1 MTARVSAAAS
11 PRLRLGKASAV
22 AWSVVVL
29 ATAALVY
36 RALLAERQ
44 MVDDLFIY
52 LRYARA
58 LAETGEIAFS
68 PGERV
73 EGASSIAW
81 TIALALAF
89 KVGLRGVAAS
99 KLLSLVAM
107 TALPAACAVGVR
119 RALPSQPLA
128 MAVPALAIAVDADVA
143 IWGASGMD
151 TAAWALACV
160 ACVAI
165 AARPGS
171 ERAAAVALGFLPW
184 VRPEGPLLTALGAV
198 ALAVMCAR
206 EKRRRDALVVVA
218 LAAAP
223 VVMLTVARLA
233 YFHDVVP
240 NTFFAKMRA
249 VDGRDYTGAAYVM
262 SEIARRPLLVV
273 GGAIGAGIA
282 VRARQPVAAA
292 LLAGALLFAFVAGG
306 DWMPNRRL
314 LVPVLP
320 LAAIGATIGAAHV
333 LRERAHRLAS
343 TAVLTIGVALS
354 IESALSTTRSLDQR
368 WRTREYLDRRMESA
382 KITARPLRDPYP
394 LDWMPTHLLRQIA
407 PYVAPGDTVA
417 HVDVGELPYVM
428 GDVRFLDGFGLVDRE
443 AGRLTFYPED
453 PKRRVAAREAFFA
466 KDPAIAIVVIDE
478 STGRAFSPAQDAA
491 IADPRFAARWRE
503 LARVPSWGDHPCIT
517 FVRRDREPVAPDI
530 AEARVR
536 AWLAAVP
543 DVVAAF

>member
-1 MTARVSAAAS
+1 MTARVSG
-11 PRLRLGKASAV
+11 RRI
-22 AWSVVVL
+22 AWSFVLL

-36 RALLAERQ
+36 RALLSERQ

-68 PGERV
+68 PGDRV
-73 EGASSIAW
+73 EGASSVAW
-81 TIALALAF
+81 TIALAIAWKL
-89 KVGLRGVAAS
+89 GLRGVAAA

-107 TALPAACAVGVR
+107 AALPATCAIAVR
-119 RALPSQPLA
+119 RALPERPLA
-128 MAVPALAIAVDADVA
+128 MAVPALAIAIDADVA
-143 IWGASGMD
+143 VWGASGMD

-171 ERAAAVALGFLPW
+171 ERAAALALGFLAW
-184 VRPEGPLLTALGAV
+184 VRPEGPLLTALGAI
-198 ALAVMCAR
+198 AIAAMTAR
-206 EKRRRDALVVVA
+206 AGRKRAAIELVA

-223 VVMLTVARLA
+223 VVVLTLGRLA

-249 VDGRDYTGAAYVM
+249 VDGRDYTGAAYLA

-273 GGAIGAGIA
+273 GGAIGALLAI
-282 VRARQPVAAA
+282 RARQPVTAA
-292 LLAGALLFAFVAGG
+292 LLVGALLFAVAAGG

-320 LAAIGATIGAAHV
+320 LAAIGAAIGVAYALRARSDRSVSTAAVAIGAA
-333 LRERAHRLAS
+333 LAVE
-343 TAVLTIGVALS
+343 AS
-354 IESALSTTRSLDQR
+354 ISTTRALDQR
-368 WRTREYLDRRMESA
+368 WRTREYLDRRLESA
-382 KITARPLRDPYP
+382 RIVGRPLRDPYP

-428 GDVRFLDGFGLVDRE
+428 RDVRFLDGFGLVDRE
-443 AGRLTFYPED
+443 AGRLTFFPRDES
-453 PKRRVAAREAFFA
+453 RRAAARDSFFA
-466 KDPAIAIVVIDE
+466 KDPSIAIVVLDE
-478 STGRAFSPAQDAA
+478 TTGRAFSPAQDAA
-491 IADPRFAARWRE
+491 IGDPRFAARWRE
-503 LARVPSWGDHPCIT
+503 LARVPSWGDHPCVT
-517 FVRRDREPVAPDI
+517 FVRRDREPAPPEI
-530 AEARVR
+530 AAARVR
-536 AWLAAVP
+536 EWLAAVP
-543 DVVAAF
+543 DVAAAF